1 MKNYLSITVLLS
13 SFLLLMACSD
23 SAVNN
28 DTADLLTQNSELEAE
43 YRAPAPGDQTIA
55 EIVVASASAEEG
67 AEFTLL
73 LAALEYTELT
83 GVFTGGGQ
91 YTVFAPTDA
100 AFGNLVTFV
109 APLLDEAG
117 LEVFNNEGPFAAVDY
132 LLGEGTVANVLRYH
146 VTEGRRAANS
156 VVPNNPRAKERKIST
171 LLEGASFTV
180 NSDAGITAVG
190 NSASILIP
198 DLSASNGIIHVIDTV
213 LLPVDLGL
221 E

>member
-28 DTADLLTQNSELEAE
+28 NTADLLTQNSELEAE

-91 YTVFAPTDA
+91 YTVFAPTDE
-100 AFGNLVTFV
+100 AFLGLVAEV
-109 APLLDEAG
+109 AGLLDDEI
-117 LEVFNNEGPFAAVDY
+117 LDEEGPFAAIDA

-190 NSASILIP
+190 NTASIVTP
-198 DLSASNGIIHVIDTV
+198 NLSASNGIIHVIDKV